1 MRGDA
6 TVAGD
11 ASARVRPGA
20 GTALG
25 TFFYMWLLVGLV
37 LGTIVLVGPV
47 RYITQGMG
55 RAGWEQSSQDHVL
68 IVVIL
73 LYLVLSLVVT
83 RWIVGIM
90 FRARSRNTRWGI
102 AAIFT
107 LLAVATA
114 WEWSDPQRLLAG
126 VAGGGNGGTYS
137 IAGGAQFIFGAY
149 PDDTT
154 MERLKKE
161 GVTAVISLQHPG
173 VIIEREGISAERDEA
188 RKLNLQFIQA
198 PMLPWV
204 SDNEASLNKLREI
217 ARTGKGRYYVHCGLG
232 RDRVTI
238 AKRVIEAEGRR
249 VALSNNAKEAKS
261 FGDRPNPFERG
272 SLAHLDNGKW
282 LIPYP
287 NNEEMYGF
295 VIAGDP
301 ATIVSLLDP
310 ADPQQA
316 AWNASM
322 ETQFKQYAIPFLMR
336 PLPATDLRRAAQ
348 IAKEVQAIPDRVT
361 VIAPQTPLEDGKP
374 SAETR
379 VASAFLKA
387 YGAIAPKSFA
397 ASPTWVLNHA
407 AAHIYE
413 YGDTTSGTAD
423 EYVQPSSPGTAP
435 KAARRRKR

>member
-1 MRGDA
+1 M
-6 TVAGD
+6 AGD

-423 EYVQPSSPGTAP
+423 EYVQPSSPATAP